1 MRLEKANL
9 IQRLDPSRPLQIIRR
24 IVCFTLLT
32 LLKYAKKKKLMNIYT
47 GRKKKKLHEYLNLN
61 VNIYV

>member
-32 LLKYAKKKKLMNIYT
+32 LLKYAKKKKT
-47 GRKKKKLHEYLNLN
+47 HEYLYGEEKKNSM
-61 VNIYV
+61 NI